1 MSESRIPNSLLLSYA
16 LRSGPKLIPY
26 TLCAPIHHSGYY
38 FSFFYPNPQ
47 PLLLLMEMAQFFQYD
62 TLDSPLPSTMT
73 PDDIAIE
80 AWDLLPSEL
89 DEADQLVTSA
99 FATKPPLPT

>member
-1 MSESRIPNSLLLSYA
+1 
-16 LRSGPKLIPY
+16 
-26 TLCAPIHHSGYY
+26 
-38 FSFFYPNPQ
+38 
-47 PLLLLMEMAQFFQYD
+47 
-62 TLDSPLPSTMT
+62 MT